1 MSTVIYFLFFIFY
14 WANRWWCN
22 AVRATH
28 EWWCNT
34 PDSKGV
40 LCLHTTLRTA
50 EHMLNYCHCHWYFR
64 QTDKLDQYQVKRQPP
79 PPKPCKNHK
88 SFDFDTQ
95 TFLTNTTSF
104 QFFKPWTFSYMK
116 TIFTKS
122 YSLTFIEKVYRKSA
136 VIKVMQKR
144 QTI

>member
-1 MSTVIYFLFFIFY
+1 MEDWQIDYDFCLKLENWETYILHVLTNQISVNTPPPPNTSHTKFHPKCLRVKFYQAFKNNAMKLKFVCRYLLFILFFFY

-64 QTDKLDQYQVKRQPP
+64 QTDK
-79 PPKPCKNHK
+79 
-88 SFDFDTQ
+88 
-95 TFLTNTTSF
+95 
-104 QFFKPWTFSYMK
+104 
-116 TIFTKS
+116 
-122 YSLTFIEKVYRKSA
+122 
-136 VIKVMQKR
+136 
-144 QTI
+144 